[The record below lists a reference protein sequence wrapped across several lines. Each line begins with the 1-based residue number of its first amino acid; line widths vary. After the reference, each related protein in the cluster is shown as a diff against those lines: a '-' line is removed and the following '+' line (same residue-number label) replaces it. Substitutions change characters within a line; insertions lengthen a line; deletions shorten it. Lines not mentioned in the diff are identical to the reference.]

1 MFSLGDVLIAGVL
14 VSILLLWW
22 NAQGANQI
30 ARQAT
35 QRYCKQMDVQLLDE
49 AVALRGFW
57 LKRNERGR
65 ILPWRSYTFE
75 FTSTGND
82 RYRGKVILLGSK
94 VEHIQLDPHRL
105 N

>member
-1 MFSLGDVLIAGVL
+1 MFSLGDVFIAFLFASVL
-14 VSILLLWW
+14 LVWW

-35 QRYCKQMDVQLLDE
+35 RAYCEQQGVQLLDD

-57 LKRNERGR
+57 VKRDDRGR
-65 ILPWRSYTFE
+65 LLPWRSYNFE
-75 FTSTGND
+75 FTSTGNE
-82 RYRGKVILLGSK
+82 RYRGRVMLLGRK
-94 VEHIQLDPHRL
+94 VEQFQLDPHRL

>member
-1 MFSLGDVLIAGVL
+1 MFSLGDVFIAFLL

-30 ARQAT
+30 ARRAT
-35 QRYCKQMDVQLLDE
+35 KAHCEQLGVQLLDD

-57 LKRNERGR
+57 IKRDDRGQL
-65 ILPWRSYTFE
+65 LPWRSYNFE

-82 RYRGKVILLGSK
+82 RYQGRVTLLGRA